1 MQEATTLVLLSSQT
15 SFFLICCIALL
26 ISSNFISDKIPLLP
40 PTFIARSGVSFSR
53 FLNVLRVV
61 PSPPSV
67 ITRSSFI
74 FRRSSKEFISSPPLI
89 DTGEI
94 V

>member
-1 MQEATTLVLLSSQT
+1 M
-15 SFFLICCIALL
+15 
-26 ISSNFISDKIPLLP
+26 P

-67 ITRSSFI
+67 ITRSSFTSLN
-74 FRRSSKEFISSPPLI
+74 SSKEFTFFASLTN
-89 DTGEI
+89 TGEI
-94 V
+94 VIDFEFLF

>member
-1 MQEATTLVLLSSQT
+1 MD
-15 SFFLICCIALL
+15 CIALSNSSKN
-26 ISSNFISDKIPLLP
+26 ISEKIPLLP
-40 PTFIARSGVSFSR
+40 PTFIARSGISFSR

-61 PSPPSV
+61 PSPPNV

-74 FRRSSKEFISSPPLI
+74 FLKSSKEFTFFAPLTN
-89 DTGEI
+89 TGET